1 MSRIGSI
8 KWFDTKKGYGFLTD
22 IENNNDVF
30 VHYSSI
36 KTNEEVY
43 KVLYEGEYV
52 SYTHKL
58 DDQKR
63 TVTDNVTGVNGGKLL
78 CENDFFK
85 KLHSNR
91 RVNRGGPRVST
102 DNSEKDDQ

>member
-22 IENNNDVF
+22 IEDNNDVF

-58 DDQKR
+58 DDQQR
-63 TVTDNVTGVNGGKLL
+63 TVTESVTGVKGGKLL
-78 CENDFFK
+78 CENDYFK

-91 RVNRGGPRVST
+91 RSNRSGPRESKNESKN
-102 DNSEKDDQ
+102 DEN

>member
-1 MSRIGSI
+1 MSKIGSI

-22 IENNNDVF
+22 IESNNDVF

-36 KTNEEVY
+36 KTTEEVY

-78 CENDFFK
+78 CENEYFK

-91 RVNRGGPRVST
+91 GGNRGGPRVS
-102 DNSEKDDQ
+102 DDSDKNEQ

>member
-1 MSRIGSI
+1 MSKIGTI

-22 IENNNDVF
+22 IENDNDVF

-36 KTNEEVY
+36 NTTEEVY

-58 DDQKR
+58 DDHKR
-63 TVTDNVTGVNGGKLL
+63 TVTDIVTGVNGGKLL
-78 CENDFFK
+78 CENDYFK
-85 KLHSNR
+85 KLHNNR
-91 RVNRGGPRVST
+91 RSGRSGHRGSN
-102 DNSEKDDQ
+102 DDSEKVDQ